1 MRVGVDLSSINAAGV
16 EDQWAWADRGSCQ
29 GREDLFYNNDEDSKG
44 VRRDKERLAKQICQ
58 QCPVIVECGQHAA
71 SARELY
77 GVWGGLSEMERH
89 NLEGRLRTG

>member
-1 MRVGVDLSSINAAGV
+1 MSSINETGV
-16 EDQWAWADRGSCQ
+16 DDRWAWADHGSCQ
-29 GREDLFYNNDEDSKG
+29 GLEDLFYNNDEDPKG
-44 VRRDKERLAKQICQ
+44 VRRDKERLAKQICGR
-58 QCPVIVECGQHAA
+58 CPVIIECRRHAA